1 MPRRYR
7 IAYRF
12 LAPRIS
18 VPPIE
23 VSGDEFAE
31 ANDSESSG
39 DLRAEL
45 RTLTLGQSVTLGG
58 GAAPIT
64 VITCIE
70 E

>member
-7 IAYRF
+7 ITYRF
-12 LAPRIS
+12 LNPVLS

-23 VSGDEFAE
+23 VTESEFRDD
-31 ANDSESSG
+31 NDG
-39 DLRAEL
+39 DLVLEL
-45 RTLTLGQSVTLGG
+45 SALTLGQSVTLGG